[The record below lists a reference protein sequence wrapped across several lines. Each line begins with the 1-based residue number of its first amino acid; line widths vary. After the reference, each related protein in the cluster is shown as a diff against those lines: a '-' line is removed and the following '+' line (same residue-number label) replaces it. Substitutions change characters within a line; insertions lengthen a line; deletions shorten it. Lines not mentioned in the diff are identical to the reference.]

1 MLLIGFMAV
10 IGSFMLSY
18 TADKYDRL
26 MSDRIIHGKV
36 FRLGRDVRVF
46 LIFLG
51 AIFNQVSLTLTLIAL
66 VMNIETIRR
75 VIICRDHG

>member
-1 MLLIGFMAV
+1 MLFIGFLAV

-26 MSDRIIHGKV
+26 MSDRIIHGKI
-36 FRLGRDVRVF
+36 FRLGRDVRVL

-51 AIFNQVSLTLTLIAL
+51 AILNQVCLTLTLIAL
-66 VMNIETIRR
+66 IMNIETIRR

>member
-1 MLLIGFMAV
+1 
-10 IGSFMLSY
+10 MLSY

-26 MSDRIIHGKV
+26 MFSHVSHGKV
-36 FRLGRDVRVF
+36 LRLGRDVRVF

-51 AIFNQVSLTLTLIAL
+51 AIFNQVYLTLVVIAV

-75 VIICRDHG
+75 VIVCREHE

>member
-1 MLLIGFMAV
+1 
-10 IGSFMLSY
+10 MLSY

-26 MSDRIIHGKV
+26 MRDRIIHSKV

-51 AIFNQVSLTLTLIAL
+51 AIFNQVYLTLAVIAV
-66 VMNIETIRR
+66 VMNIETMRR
-75 VIICRDHG
+75 LIICRDHG